1 VALPVYNEVKLMI
14 MLFVVFTIP
23 AFLFR
28 SVPFVCHHLRFN
40 WVKRFPILSHLLLD
54 EALPMCNKEN
64 LNLNLLYLIYSPLF
78 LRDFNFATMFLA
90 HFASLYFAI
99 GEKKCVCSELNF
111 AKLTIQS
118 IRIFNTFTL
127 IKNCNKSWTTS
138 TKPICCPY
146 SAVVFL
152 IKSVLQ

>member
-1 VALPVYNEVKLMI
+1 MA
-14 MLFVVFTIP
+14 FTIP

-54 EALPMCNKEN
+54 EALPRCKKEN
-64 LNLNLLYLIYSPLF
+64 LNLNFLYLIYSPLF
-78 LRDFNFATMFLA
+78 LRDFNFAKMFLA
-90 HFASLYFAI
+90 HFSILYFAI

-118 IRIFNTFTL
+118 ISIF
-127 IKNCNKSWTTS
+127 NKSWTTS
-138 TKPICCPY
+138 TKPRCCPY
-146 SAVVFL
+146 SAVVKRSFPL
-152 IKSVLQ
+152 LLSQYWVSRVSLHVRSMRSQ